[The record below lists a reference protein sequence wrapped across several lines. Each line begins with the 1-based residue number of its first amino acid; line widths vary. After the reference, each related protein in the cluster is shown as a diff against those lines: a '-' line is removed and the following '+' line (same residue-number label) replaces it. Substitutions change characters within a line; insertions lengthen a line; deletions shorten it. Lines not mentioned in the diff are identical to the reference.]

1 MKRAFGYLR
10 VSKDPKL
17 EKISPELQR
26 RMIRDYCRERHW
38 ELVEILED
46 VDVPGASFNRPGW
59 REIRIR
65 LGECDVIVGI
75 DYERFGRSLEGS
87 LKEMRELTEAG
98 KDFVAISQ
106 QIDTTTEEGIT
117 FRNFSLL
124 MADAERR
131 RLSRRL
137 KQMHAQIAQEGRWK
151 GGGTP
156 PLGYTYTPGAKVLEV
171 HEEEAEVVREIY
183 RLRDAGLSIESIIRE
198 MDRRGARGKRGA
210 PFDYSA
216 VSQTLKNPTYLG
228 KRVHRGEVHEGQHQA
243 IVDADLWERVQARRR
258 QSPSNQAR
266 YLASGLLFC
275 GTCGSK
281 MIHQTSSANGAR
293 RGYYV
298 CKRARLLRDTPIV
311 TIEEGLA
318 HAWMVDA
325 LFKRL
330 DARKLQVMRDRARKR
345 APKVKDK
352 VQKLEAQLKR
362 VEASLERLVSD
373 YYEAERPLLT
383 PEQFRKKNAE
393 LLEKREDLEGQL
405 RQLADAARLDNV
417 VSLSERRAREIKE
430 TWEGMAL
437 DERREVLRLFVEKVT
452 VAPREVGGKK
462 LQPGRLRVTWR

>member
-17 EKISPELQR
+17 EKISPEVQR

-38 ELVEILED
+38 ELVETLED

-59 REIRIR
+59 QEIRGR
-65 LGECDVIVGI
+65 LDECDVIVGI

-137 KQMHAQIAQEGRWK
+137 KQMHSQIAQEGRWK

-156 PLGYTYTPGAKVLEV
+156 PLGYTYTPGSKVLEV
-171 HEEEAEVVREIY
+171 NPEEAEVVREIY
-183 RLRDAGLSIESIIRE
+183 RLRDSGISIHHIVQE
-198 MDRRGARGKRGA
+198 MDSRGARGKRGA
-210 PFDYSA
+210 RFDYSA
-216 VSQTLKNPTYLG
+216 VAQTLRNPTYLG
-228 KRVHRGEVHEGQHQA
+228 KRVHRGEIYEGQHEA

-258 QSPSNQAR
+258 QGTSGNTR
-266 YLASGLLFC
+266 YLASGFLVC
-275 GTCGSK
+275 GVCGSK
-281 MIHQTSSANGAR
+281 MIHQTSASNGHR
-293 RGYYV
+293 RGTYV
-298 CKRARLLRDTPIV
+298 CKRARQFRDTPMV

-318 HAWMVDA
+318 HAWLTEA
-325 LFKRL
+325 LFKKL
-330 DARKLQVMRDRARKR
+330 DGKKLQVMKDRARRR

-352 VQKLEAQLKR
+352 VQKAEAQLKR

-373 YYEAERPLLT
+373 YYDAERPLLT
-383 PEQFRKKNAE
+383 PEQFRRKNAE
-393 LLEKREDLEGQL
+393 LLEKREVLEGQL
-405 RQLADAARLDNV
+405 GKLADEARLDNV
-417 VSLSERRAREIKE
+417 VSLSERRAREIRE
-430 TWEGMAL
+430 SWEGLSL
-437 DERREVLRLFVEKVT
+437 DEQREVLRLFVEKVT
-452 VAPREVGGKK
+452 VSPREVGGKK
-462 LQPGRLRVTWR
+462 LQPGRLRVSWR